1 MTQVAA
7 ICQALLDGKILS
19 IMTAFK
25 MFSCT
30 NLPREI
36 SRGIEQK
43 FNVRISRVRRDFVS
57 QYGQKPG
64 YYFEYRLNKSAPEN
78 LDGVKLMRDYV
89 NEQIGLNNGKEKKG
103 GTIVREHTRRTSKE
117 QEPTYTNKLF

>member
-7 ICQALLDGKILS
+7 ICQALLEGKVLS

-30 NLPREI
+30 NLPREV

-43 FNVRISRVRRDFVS
+43 FQVRISRVRRDFVS
-57 QYGQKPG
+57 QYGNKPG
-64 YYFEYRLNKSAPEN
+64 YFYEYRLNKTAPEN
-78 LDGVKLMRDYV
+78 KEGIRLMRDYV
-89 NEQIGLNNGKEKKG
+89 AEQISSIPQNALDK
-103 GTIVREHTRRTSKE
+103 TIVRQYTRRASKKT
-117 QEPTYTNKLF
+117 QEPTYKNKLF